1 MRLVRNNVRKNTENP
16 RRDEEEW
23 RELKNTFSGELDFS
37 AKIKANKPGVGT
49 RRECLIAEEGLNI

>member
-23 RELKNTFSGELDFS
+23 KELKNTFSGELDFS
-37 AKIKANKPGVGT
+37 AKIKANQEWARGQNVLSLKKG
-49 RRECLIAEEGLNI
+49 